1 MWLVGSLLPEALPDY
16 MVNPVLSSCCN
27 TGFKENIAFVQATH
41 NDDNATS
48 LLQPWR
54 HTKVFLFLRQ
64 FIGDEIIVNW
74 LESKGEYMSKKSETV
89 YPRIWVFWNCLS
101 WSTRKSSKLSIKTF
115 LKRSI
120 KFFWNLS
127 QYFSNNVEEYHQLAL
142 RFQFKG
148 DSGVCAG

>member
-89 YPRIWVFWNCLS
+89 YLQIWVFRNCLS
-101 WSTRKSSKLSIKTF
+101 
-115 LKRSI
+115 
-120 KFFWNLS
+120 
-127 QYFSNNVEEYHQLAL
+127 
-142 RFQFKG
+142 
-148 DSGVCAG
+148 

>member
-89 YPRIWVFWNCLS
+89 YPGIWGIL
-101 WSTRKSSKLSIKTF
+101 KLSVLVNQKVFKTVYQNIKSTF
-115 LKRSI
+115 
-120 KFFWNLS
+120 FG
-127 QYFSNNVEEYHQLAL
+127 Q
-142 RFQFKG
+142 
-148 DSGVCAG
+148 C

>member
-89 YPRIWVFWNCLS
+89 YPRIWVFETVCPDQPENLPKCLQNYFK
-101 WSTRKSSKLSIKTF
+101 TVYQKLAMK
-115 LKRSI
+115 
-120 KFFWNLS
+120 
-127 QYFSNNVEEYHQLAL
+127 
-142 RFQFKG
+142 
-148 DSGVCAG
+148 